1 MGVIRGPHIVRDGLI
16 INLDTSSHK
25 SYPGT
30 GTSVYDTS
38 GNEYT
43 LTIDGATYNSTT
55 KAIDF
60 DGTDNYAAFSNPTEL
75 NFQPTDSFTLTAVF
89 SLAAIQQFDGNA
101 HDTHVTLFGKGST
114 GNSVGIGLTRNKTTE
129 QLRIYAGSRAVG
141 QITEDH
147 NITASTIYSTTY
159 SYTPTSQKLYVNGKF
174 ISSSS
179 TSAGTSGTF
188 ENISWKIFFPSAVP
202 GGNGKYAEGSIYVAR
217 MYDREL
223 SANEVLQNF
232 NSVSSRFNL

>member
-1 MGVIRGPHIVRDGLI
+1 MGVIRGPHIVRDGLL
-16 INLDTSSHK
+16 INLDTASHK

-38 GNEYT
+38 GNGYT
-43 LTIDGATYNSTT
+43 LAIDGATYNSTT
-55 KAIDF
+55 KTIDF
-60 DGTDNYAAFSNPTEL
+60 DGTDDYAAFSNPAEL

-89 SLAAIQQFDGNA
+89 SLTAIQQFAENA
-101 HDTHVTLFGKGST
+101 YDTHVTLFGKGST

-147 NITASTIYSTTY
+147 NITADTIYSTTY

-179 TSAGTSGTF
+179 TSAGTGGTF
-188 ENISWKIFFPSAVP
+188 ENISWKIFYPAAVP
-202 GGNGKYAEGSIYVAR
+202 GGNGKYAEGSIYIAR

-223 SANEVLQNF
+223 SANEVLQNY
-232 NSVSSRFNL
+232 SSISTRFE

>member
-1 MGVIRGPHIVRDGLI
+1 MGVIRGPHIVRDGLV

-43 LTIDGATYNSTT
+43 LTIDGATYNTTT

-60 DGTDNYAAFSNPTEL
+60 DGTDDYAAFSNPTEL

-101 HDTHVTLFGKGST
+101 YDTHVTLFGKGST

-147 NITASTIYSTTY
+147 NITADTIYSTTY

-223 SANEVLQNF
+223 SANEVLQNY
-232 NSVSSRFNL
+232 NSISSRFD